1 MELSWSLSEIYKS
14 FKDEG
19 FINDIL
25 KLDKCIEDIK
35 NFGTTFFERR
45 DSNIKK
51 IEEYIKK
58 RSKFEKLSNKLEI
71 FINLSLSVNTKDKEA
86 LKYSDILEKK
96 LTEVV
101 ETFA

>member
-35 NFGTTFFERR
+35 TLVQLF
-45 DSNIKK
+45 
-51 IEEYIKK
+51 
-58 RSKFEKLSNKLEI
+58 
-71 FINLSLSVNTKDKEA
+71 
-86 LKYSDILEKK
+86 
-96 LTEVV
+96 
-101 ETFA
+101 